1 MPVRALSVLVSL
13 SMLAACG
20 GGGPPP
26 EPPKPIST
34 PAPPAPTREVEPAE
48 AVPAPAPATGRF
60 GDSPL
65 APFAEELVSV
75 VEAALAKR
83 PLPRV
88 AFPIERHDPEDELV
102 RSDGPVP
109 TGLEYI
115 ALALELELA
124 LDAGG
129 IELLLFVSRHGV
141 KLMGIEKG
149 GGADRNPPPAWFP
162 VATIADE
169 ILADLRADR
178 LDRWWVGEPE
188 KQLLG
193 PALARELDKERSDP
207 DEVEEAK
214 QVVARGARLQ
224 GVEIDDVTLV
234 ARDARGAVYG
244 LRMQFENGDR
254 PELDSHPLV
263 RVKPAPGAER

>member
-13 SMLAACG
+13 SMLVACG
-20 GGGPPP
+20 SAAPPP
-26 EPPKPIST
+26 EPAKPIST
-34 PAPPAPTREVEPAE
+34 PPPATAPVVEPDE
-48 AVPAPAPATGRF
+48 VPAPAPAAGRF
-60 GDSPL
+60 GDSAL
-65 APFAEELVSV
+65 APFAEDLVSV
-75 VEAALAKR
+75 AEAALAKR

-162 VATIADE
+162 VATIAGE

-193 PALARELDKERSDP
+193 PALARELDKERSEP

-244 LRMQFENGDR
+244 LRMQFENGDH

-263 RVKPAPGAER
+263 SVKPAPGAER